1 MPRLIDRDGPAED
14 RWTTLGAD
22 DALPASGAVI
32 VPLDRL
38 EEAVDAVF
46 DSAADS
52 GLELGVHVPNNADP
66 LRLRAGF
73 DRLALISVEFPAF
86 ADGRGF
92 SLGHRLRALGFK
104 GRLRASGHVIA
115 DQFAYLLACGFDELA
130 LRDDVAE
137 RQPVEHFL
145 KALKRIS
152 AGYQRGIPG
161 RRSILDAR
169 RAARQGTNAA
179 PR

>member
-14 RWTTLGAD
+14 RWTVLGAED
-22 DALPASGAVI
+22 PLPASGAVI

-38 EEAVDAVF
+38 DAAVDSAV
-46 DSAADS
+46 DS
-52 GLELGVHVPNNADP
+52 GFELGVHVPNNADP
-66 LRLRAGF
+66 LRLRSCF

-137 RQPVEHFL
+137 RQPAEHFVA
-145 KALKRIS
+145 ALRRIT

-161 RRSILDAR
+161 RQSILDAR
-169 RAARQGTNAA
+169 RRAAARQGTGAA

>member
-14 RWTTLGAD
+14 RWTVLAGED
-22 DALPASGAVI
+22 PLPAEGPVI

-38 EEAVDAVF
+38 DEAVV
-46 DSAADS
+46 S
-52 GLELGVHVPNNADP
+52 GLELGVHLPNDTDP
-66 LRLRAGF
+66 ERVRPYFARLG
-73 DRLALISVEFPAF
+73 LISVEFPAF

-92 SLGHRLRALGFK
+92 SLGHRLRAIGFQ
-104 GRLRASGHVIA
+104 GRLRATGHVIA
-115 DQFAYLLACGFDELA
+115 DQFAYLLACGFDELS

-137 RQPVEHFL
+137 RQPVEHYL
-145 KALKRIS
+145 KALGRIS

-169 RAARQGTNAA
+169 RAARQGA